1 MTVKTELER
10 LKKQKKGLEKD
21 RNKEAKELEAIISG
35 RNSLEEKRREL
46 EGRTSTLAQKLQH
59 ANKIDLAL
67 KEKSILEKE
76 KVLRD
81 MEAELQKIQEGI
93 DAREN
98 DTTLYIQEQV
108 HLMVPQFLEWIA
120 KNKEAIGYD
129 IKRCFRVGGVTRQ
142 EVNRYSEYYYP
153 IGNIG
158 IFADKQKTNE
168 VPIICSSD
176 FYFQQACCDIEEA
189 EYNSV
194 IVKLTDWYT
203 TYARNFIEALLKEL
217 EASYNLSEELKLTII
232 SPDFTLELV

>member
-10 LKKQKKGLEKD
+10 LKKQKEGLEKD
-21 RNKEAKELEAIISG
+21 RNKEAKELEAIIRE
-35 RNSLEEKRREL
+35 RNSLEDKRREL

-81 MEAELQKIQEGI
+81 MEAELQRIQEGI

-108 HLMVPQFLEWIA
+108 HLMVPQFLEWVA

-129 IKRCFRVGGVTRQ
+129 ITRSFYVAGVVAWNNAYDVDCYTGD
-142 EVNRYSEYYYP
+142 V
-153 IGNIG
+153 G
-158 IFADKQKTNE
+158 IFDKGDYPAVETI
-168 VPIICSSD
+168 VCSEN
-176 FYFQQACCDIEEA
+176 FYFNQTC
-189 EYNSV
+189 S
-194 IVKLTDWYT
+194 IVEDDRRYGRNVKKTDWYAKYLEDFT
-203 TYARNFIEALLKEL
+203 KALLEEL
-217 EASYNLSEELKLTII
+217 EAAYNLGEELKLTIA
-232 SPDFTLELV
+232 SPSFTLELV

>member
-10 LKKQKKGLEKD
+10 LKKQKEGLEKD
-21 RNKEAKELEAIISG
+21 RNKEAKELEAIIRE
-35 RNSLEEKRREL
+35 RNSLEDKRREL

-81 MEAELQKIQEGI
+81 MEAELQRIQEGI

-108 HLMVPQFLEWIA
+108 HLMVPQFLEWVA

-129 IKRCFRVGGVTRQ
+129 IKRSFRVGGVTRQ
-142 EVNRYSEYYYP
+142 EVSR
-153 IGNIG
+153 
-158 IFADKQKTNE
+158 
-168 VPIICSSD
+168 
-176 FYFQQACCDIEEA
+176 
-189 EYNSV
+189 
-194 IVKLTDWYT
+194 
-203 TYARNFIEALLKEL
+203 
-217 EASYNLSEELKLTII
+217 
-232 SPDFTLELV
+232 